1 MGLIIWLSAWVVIA
15 FIITTKT
22 KSLVKIIGGGLLGSI
37 AIILIIFFIDGSL
50 FVGSDAKDICSI
62 SQAFKD
68 NEMAAI
74 AEYEGKWF
82 LLKGV
87 AGQTGNSVAGLF
99 LQLPCGQS
107 WPAAQ
112 CFFKKSKASDLARI
126 SPGQTVYVKGKCT
139 GKTLGCVMFN
149 NCSIVEK
156 YVSS

>member
-15 FIITTKT
+15 LFITTKT

-37 AIILIIFFIDGSL
+37 AIVLIAFFIDGSL
-50 FVGSDAKDICSI
+50 FVGSKDIDVCSI
-62 SQAFKD
+62 SQSFKN

-82 LLKGV
+82 LLKGA
-87 AGQTGNSVAGLF
+87 AGQKGNSMAGLF

-112 CFFKKSKASDLARI
+112 CFFKKSNASDLAKI
-126 SPGQTVYVKGKCT
+126 SPGQIVYIKGKCK
-139 GKTLGCVMFN
+139 GKTLGSVIFN
-149 NCSIVEK
+149 NCSIAEK
-156 YVSS
+156 